1 MLENFC
7 LSPGNGASRI
17 LTFIV
22 VTFSSRN
29 FSMFQ
34 CWTFLFRNSFCS
46 LGIEA
51 FVNLLQRLQLSN
63 AQESIKKILKLYGS
77 FQRLRNLIKTIR
89 KLNAK
94 SLILSSPL
102 PWYQLRLGGLFHRR
116 RPPTSPPSQFFAP
129 YDVHNCK
136 QRNLSAK
143 WGHLRE
149 GSRKMFYWF
158 TSH

>member
-1 MLENFC
+1 MNWDCVPWFKWIGNSGNQTRDLLVIRSWNRPLNLSSYLWRNVGKFC

-102 PWYQLRLGGLFHRR
+102 PWY
-116 RPPTSPPSQFFAP
+116 
-129 YDVHNCK
+129 
-136 QRNLSAK
+136 
-143 WGHLRE
+143 
-149 GSRKMFYWF
+149 
-158 TSH
+158 